1 LRSPIESAARKRT
14 FTASGAKVSNRPD
27 SDKSSC
33 NHLVRLC
40 VTTDGRMCNS
50 GVIRMR
56 AVIIFLLL
64 TCAGCVS
71 STEYPAD
78 WPRPALTDV
87 ECPDI
92 FGTYQDVGRLA
103 STRGGT
109 PAHPQ
114 SVLSRYFF
122 EYDNRTISY
131 TRISPADA
139 GSIRVE
145 SFEPG
150 KDPLSRRL
158 DSDEDFMCSDGRLWI
173 SDRLRI
179 VDDGLSLRGSERIGL
194 ALSEA
199 GSLVGESRVSAR
211 GRVLLIPV
219 LARET
224 DHVLWE
230 VHANQTDLL
239 E

>member
-1 LRSPIESAARKRT
+1 MLKKNFDP
-14 FTASGAKVSNRPD
+14 

-33 NHLVRLC
+33 NYLMRLC
-40 VTTDGRMCNS
+40 FSTGGRICNR
-50 GVIRMR
+50 GGLGMR
-56 AVIIFLLL
+56 AVVIFLLL
-64 TCAGCVS
+64 TCVGCVS

-78 WPRPALTDV
+78 WPEPALTDV
-87 ECPDI
+87 ECPEI

-114 SVLSRYFF
+114 SILSRYFF
-122 EYDNRTISY
+122 DYDNRMISY
-131 TRISPADA
+131 TRISRVNAD
-139 GSIRVE
+139 SIRVE

-158 DSDEDFMCSDGRLWI
+158 DSDEHFICSDGRLWI
-173 SDRLRI
+173 SDQLRI
-179 VDDGLSLRGSERIGL
+179 VDDGLSLRGNERIGL
-194 ALSEA
+194 TLSED

-211 GRVLLIPV
+211 GRVFVIPV

-224 DHVLWE
+224 DYVLWE
-230 VHANQTDLL
+230 ILAGQTDLS

>member
-1 LRSPIESAARKRT
+1 
-14 FTASGAKVSNRPD
+14 
-27 SDKSSC
+27 
-33 NHLVRLC
+33 
-40 VTTDGRMCNS
+40 
-50 GVIRMR
+50 
-56 AVIIFLLL
+56 
-64 TCAGCVS
+64 
-71 STEYPAD
+71 
-78 WPRPALTDV
+78 
-87 ECPDI
+87 
-92 FGTYQDVGRLA
+92 
-103 STRGGT
+103 
-109 PAHPQ
+109 
-114 SVLSRYFF
+114 
-122 EYDNRTISY
+122 
-131 TRISPADA
+131 
-139 GSIRVE
+139 
-145 SFEPG
+145 
-150 KDPLSRRL
+150 
-158 DSDEDFMCSDGRLWI
+158 MCSDGRLWI